1 MVAKATQRK
10 LTGALV
16 WLIICLVIILA
27 LMLSVGSLY
36 TDLKIAQGANKQIE
50 KRIDR
55 IKENYSIYCRKED

>member
-1 MVAKATQRK
+1 MVVKATQRK

-36 TDLKIAQGANKQIE
+36 TDLKIAQGANRQIE
-50 KRIDR
+50 KRINNIRRDY
-55 IKENYSIYCRKED
+55 EFYCRKED